1 MKPPTFGSVQSPD
14 CLLVRPTSR
23 NTIETVK
30 IAPPIRSKLR
40 VAEAVL
46 TVGSSRWMTISATIP
61 IGMLT

>member
-1 MKPPTFGSVQSPD
+1 MRDRVRQPLF
-14 CLLVRPTSR
+14 VRPTSR

-30 IAPPIRSKLR
+30 ITPPRTSKFL
-40 VAEAVL
+40 VADGVL

>member
-1 MKPPTFGSVQSPD
+1 M
-14 CLLVRPTSR
+14 
-23 NTIETVK
+23 ETVK

-40 VAEAVL
+40 VADGVL